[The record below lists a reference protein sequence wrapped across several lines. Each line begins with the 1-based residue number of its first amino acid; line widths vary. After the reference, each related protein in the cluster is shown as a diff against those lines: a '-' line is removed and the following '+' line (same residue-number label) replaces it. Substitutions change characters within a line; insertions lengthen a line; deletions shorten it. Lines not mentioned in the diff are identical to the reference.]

1 MGKRPAKVNQK
12 RALNNLWRRVFRR
25 VPKRTRRRSPATL
38 AYERHREAA
47 RAVIT
52 ARVVHFA
59 TAYGFTYNRIAI
71 RNQRRAWGSCST
83 RRNLNFSYKL
93 LFLPPC
99 IRDYVVVHEL
109 CHLRQFNHQPA
120 FWQEVSSILPTY
132 ALPLAQLRQLE
143 KLRGTSLAALA
154 AYTPDHGVTCSYCLT
169 ATSTTMLKETAP
181 RAVIIEVTTT
191 VV

>member
-38 AYERHREAA
+38 AYERHREAS

-59 TAYGFTYNRIAI
+59 SAYGFTYNRIAI

-83 RRNLNFSYKL
+83 LRNLNFS
-93 LFLPPC
+93 

-120 FWQEVSSILPTY
+120 FWQEVSSILPAY

-154 AYTPDHGVTCSYCLT
+154 AYTLDHGVTCSYCLT

-181 RAVIIEVTTT
+181 RAVIIELTTT